1 MEAVMF
7 DVLYIAIT
15 ILFFAIAGAY
25 VAACDRLR
33 AEAPAATP
41 AGASAERE
49 ARARR

>member
-1 MEAVMF
+1 MLDLV
-7 DVLYIAIT
+7 YTGIT
-15 ILFFAIAGAY
+15 ILFFVIAVAY

-49 ARARR
+49 ARARH